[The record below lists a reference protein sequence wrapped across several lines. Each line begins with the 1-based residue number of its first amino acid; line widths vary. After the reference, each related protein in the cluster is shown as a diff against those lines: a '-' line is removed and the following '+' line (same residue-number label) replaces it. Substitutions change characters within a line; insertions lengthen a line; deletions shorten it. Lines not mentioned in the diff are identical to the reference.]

1 MRFIS
6 LKVLVPLLCATVYFA
21 GSCSFTKTDALN
33 ADIPFAKASYKLDG
47 EVTEESCGVYI
58 FFINFANLFGSDAA
72 SVQAGGGGL
81 DALLGFLS
89 GATPEEGEALYN
101 ALEKMPGATHL
112 LKPRVKNTFTGVG
125 NLMLPMFGERC
136 AEVKAHAVTMGQ
148 PNPQQ

>member
-72 SVQAGGGGL
+72 SVQAGGGGGRGQPVHSVYFPRVTPRR
-81 DALLGFLS
+81 GFLLHRPGHS
-89 GATPEEGEALYN
+89 GFGKPW
-101 ALEKMPGATHL
+101 PG
-112 LKPRVKNTFTGVG
+112 RVGG
-125 NLMLPMFGERC
+125 PPL
-136 AEVKAHAVTMGQ
+136 GQ
-148 PNPQQ
+148 G